1 MTTDTFF
8 LTLAD
13 ATDKFQ
19 KCKVPA
25 RDKKILLSFLKIFQK
40 NLFLT
45 KNQANLLVK
54 ILKENKKEFETFSMF
69 NDDLI
74 ESPKWSRPFRMFET
88 VKKIYT
94 KKHNLYDFFVE
105 FSYNPKIKQLITD
118 TLLKSKYNKMSS
130 ESNIISITFTEENL
144 YNIIKTL
151 TPYNFEI
158 EENLLN
164 FYNDIEQIK
173 KNKSLA
179 LDGLGLENFYKKALI
194 EDIGLEDIDNEL
206 LLLDRQL
213 RYGFTKSPLK
223 NPEILPELIASRT
236 SHKVWIDRNLVEL
249 SGLIDSLKILK
260 RSPLLIILDSHDTA
274 DNFQNLTKLNE
285 ILTLF
290 NMSIDVYF
298 RLNSSTGHDFNLY
311 ISENK
316 LNKTL
321 DKNSDCAILCN
332 SKLPKFFLNSEWYPK
347 SVISFS
353 SNFNLKI
360 SSWCDAVD
368 LIIYYTDKQPIIN
381 DTHAILQTNH
391 KR

>member
-8 LTLAD
+8 LTLANS
-13 ATDKFQ
+13 TDKFQ

-40 NLFLT
+40 NMFLT
-45 KNQANLLVK
+45 TNQANLLVK
-54 ILKENKKEFETFSMF
+54 ILKENKKELQTFSTY

-74 ESPKWSRPFRMFET
+74 ESPKWSKPFRMFET

-105 FSYNPKIKQLITD
+105 FSYNPKIKQLITE
-118 TLLKSKYNKMSS
+118 TILKSKYNQMSS
-130 ESNIISITFTEENL
+130 DSNTISIIFTEENL

-151 TPYNFEI
+151 ILYNFEI
-158 EENLLN
+158 EENLVN

-173 KNKSLA
+173 KNKAIA

-194 EDIGLEDIDNEL
+194 EDIGIENIDNEL

-213 RYGFTKSPLK
+213 RYGFTKLPVK
-223 NPEILPELIASRT
+223 TPKILPDRIASRT
-236 SHKVWIDRNLVEL
+236 SHKVWIDINLVEL
-249 SGLIDSLKILK
+249 SSLIDSLRILK
-260 RSPLLIILDSHDTA
+260 RSPLLIIFDSHDTVG
-274 DNFQNLTKLNE
+274 NLKNLTKLNE
-285 ILTLF
+285 IFTLH

-298 RLNSSTGHDFNLY
+298 RHNSATGHDFNLY

-316 LNKTL
+316 LNKKL
-321 DKNSDCAILCN
+321 DKNSNCAILCN

-353 SNFNLKI
+353 NNFNLKI

-381 DTHAILQTNH
+381 DTHAILQINN
-391 KR
+391 